1 MKTKKS
7 KTKPVQMP
15 KFDNIMEQIQAD
27 QLKKSDRVKY
37 HSNLLFNTLAQTK
50 VSSIEVSFEGCGDSG
65 QIESVDYTDA
75 NGKGIDEAY
84 LDKTIVKGSAK
95 TCYHQW
101 DEKKKK
107 LVKTKAREGNIREIV
122 EEVCYDKLGSSHG
135 GWEINAGSYG
145 TFRFDVAGRKI
156 TLEYNER
163 IEDVRT
169 SEESF

>member
-7 KTKPVQMP
+7 KNKPVQMP

-95 TCYHQW
+95 TSYHKW
-101 DEKKKK
+101 DEKKKEMV
-107 LVKTKAREGNIREIV
+107 LTEAREGNIREII
-122 EEVCYDKLGSSHG
+122 EEICYDKLGASHG
-135 GWEINAGSYG
+135 GWEINEGSYG
-145 TFRFDVAGRKI
+145 TFYFDVSTRKV

-163 IEDVRT
+163 IEEVRT